1 LVPELVAKGYTVLHG
16 DAHVDNAGGIT
27 SFYRDGTDMRAVYQK
42 LKAEGVTASHR
53 ILPGGQA
60 VVRLSPHFYNTDD
73 ELRRCLELV

>member
-1 LVPELVAKGYTVLHG
+1 
-16 DAHVDNAGGIT
+16 
-27 SFYRDGTDMRAVYQK
+27 MRAVYQK

>member
-1 LVPELVAKGYTVLHG
+1 
-16 DAHVDNAGGIT
+16 VDNAGGIT